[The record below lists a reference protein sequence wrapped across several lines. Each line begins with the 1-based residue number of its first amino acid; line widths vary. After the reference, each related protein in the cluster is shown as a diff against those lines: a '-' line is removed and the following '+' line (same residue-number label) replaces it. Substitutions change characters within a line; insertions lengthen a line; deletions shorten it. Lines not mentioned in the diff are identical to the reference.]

1 VVILGKLITEK
12 LKNQYTCTMDRSESS
27 PSNAEARTGTPITG
41 KGVSAATMPASHG
54 IALINASE
62 TFDAL

>member
-1 VVILGKLITEK
+1 
-12 LKNQYTCTMDRSESS
+12 MDRSESS